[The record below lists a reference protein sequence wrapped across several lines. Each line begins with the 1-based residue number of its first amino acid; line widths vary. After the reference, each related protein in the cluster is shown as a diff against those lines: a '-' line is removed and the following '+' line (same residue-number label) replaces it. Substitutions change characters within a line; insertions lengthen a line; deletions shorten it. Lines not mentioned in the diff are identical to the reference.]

1 MKNTCQGIFIAML
14 FALCSNS
21 LFSQQVN
28 PKIQEIY
35 GDKTQELVLNNPDQ
49 LVLFNDLLD
58 NRISIIESAFS
69 LDEKFIK
76 LSEIALLNKY
86 NSSLTRDIVFDP
98 LNFNPLKYNLIFLPK
113 TPMVYRVDNTN
124 YLIVIE
130 PQVINKN

>member
-14 FALCSNS
+14 FAFCSNS
-21 LFSQQVN
+21 LLSQQVN

-49 LVLFNDLLD
+49 LALLNDLLD
-58 NRISIIESAFS
+58 NRISAIESAIS
-69 LDEKFIK
+69 SEEKVIK

-86 NSSLTRDIVFDP
+86 NPNLTRDIVFDP
-98 LNFNPLKYNLIFLPK
+98 LNFNPLKYDLNFLPK

-124 YLIVIE
+124 YLLVIK
-130 PQVINKN
+130 PQTLKKD